1 MDRNTSFVVAC
12 LGPVVDVQFE
22 KLSCIMERN
31 ISQYVTRVKGLET
44 ELFIPCIYDAMVVV
58 RPSINFRDGLVVK
71 NRMVDFTS
79 FIAELPYN
87 ENLFMGL
94 IHVLPGNYSSI
105 MDNLSLEIEDM
116 TRTSIVAGVSSLFIL
131 SRAYASSVTAEV
143 SQLCRGGICRAI
155 ALGTTDGLNTR
166 LSKAMFTYQPLVVP
180 TGLVVLGRIFNVSGS
195 VIDKYTE
202 LSLSCCHSV
211 GGKLVGPGGVETIA
225 DESALRSFKGD
236 LSSGFVSNF
245 GLEAKPSDM
254 SGILSTALSADALFA
269 ILYMFS
275 ATGKTFSPRTGLA
288 KTVERGLST
297 VSTSDAGQYTSDLM
311 GLFMNAEL
319 STADLGPIHTTPVA
333 IMSLQIDLTLFET
346 GIKVVDLLTPYRKGG
361 KIGLFG
367 GAGVGKTVLIM
378 ELIRNLAVVH
388 GGLSLFAGVGERTRE
403 GNDLYC
409 EMCESGIINAEV
421 PACPTLGKLF
431 NPNFSSDGSQVVL
444 VFGQMNETPGAR
456 MRVTHVALAMAEFFR
471 DAFQADILVFIDNVF
486 RFVQAGSEV
495 STLLGRMPSAVGY
508 QPTLAT
514 DMGSVQER
522 IVATMIGSITSIQA
536 IYVPA
541 DDLTDPAPVVIFGH
555 LDAVTV
561 LSRGLAS
568 KGIYPAVDPFNS
580 TSKML
585 DPGVLS
591 SAHYC
596 TATDVKKLLQRYKE
610 LQDLIA
616 ILGLDEL
623 SDEDRTVVGR
633 ARKVERFLSQPF
645 FVAEVFTRMEG
656 RYVSLADTVDGFEQI
671 VEGIHDD
678 LNERKFYL
686 KGDIADVLA

>member
-22 KLSCIMERN
+22 KFNCVVERSL
-31 ISQYVTRVKGLET
+31 SQYITRVKGLET
-44 ELFIPCIYDAMVVV
+44 ELFIPCIYDALVVI

-71 NRMVDFTS
+71 NTMVNFTG
-79 FIAELPYN
+79 FMAELPYN

-94 IHVLPGNYSSI
+94 IHVLPGNYSTI
-105 MDNLSLEIEDM
+105 MDNLSAEIEDM
-116 TRTSIVAGVSSLFIL
+116 TRTSIVAGVSSLFLL
-131 SRAYASSVTAEV
+131 SKAYASAVTAEV
-143 SQLCRGGICRAI
+143 SQLCRGGICRSI

-166 LSKAMFTYQPLVVP
+166 LSKALFTYQPLVVP
-180 TGLVVLGRIFNVSGS
+180 TGLLVLGRIFNVSGS
-195 VIDKYTE
+195 VIDRYVE
-202 LSLSCCHSV
+202 LSLSCCQSV
-211 GGKLVGPGGVETIA
+211 GGKLVGSGVATTA
-225 DESALRSFKGD
+225 TESALRAFKGD
-236 LSSGFVSNF
+236 LSSNSVSNF
-245 GLEAKPSDM
+245 GLSSKPSDV
-254 SGILSTALSADALFA
+254 SGIISGGLSADTLFA
-269 ILYMFS
+269 LLYMLS
-275 ATGKTFSPRTGLA
+275 ATGTTFSPRTSLS
-288 KTVERGLST
+288 KTVERGLGLAIDS
-297 VSTSDAGQYTSDLM
+297 AEKYTSDLM
-311 GLFMNAEL
+311 GLFMNTEL
-319 STADLGPIHTTPVA
+319 STSDISAIHTTPVA
-333 IMSLQIDLTLFET
+333 IMSLQIDQTLFET

-409 EMCESGIINAEV
+409 EMCESGIINADV
-421 PACPTLGKLF
+421 PSCPELGDLY
-431 NPNFSSDGSQVVL
+431 NPNFSSTNSQVVL

-471 DAFQADILVFIDNVF
+471 DAFQADILVFIDNVY

-508 QPTLAT
+508 QPTLAS

-522 IVATMIGSITSIQA
+522 IVATMVGSITSIQA

-585 DPGVLS
+585 DPAVLS
-591 SAHYC
+591 GGHYC
-596 TATDVKKLLQRYKE
+596 VATDVKKLLQRYKE

-645 FVAEVFTRMEG
+645 FVAEIFTRMEG

-671 VEGIHDD
+671 CEGIHDD
-678 LNERKFYL
+678 LNESKFYL
-686 KGDIADVLA
+686 KGDIADVLQS